1 MITVSV
7 ELGDLVDRALA
18 GLQAPN
24 ELGRRTILQDALTT
38 STTVFNVDDATLFQ
52 VTNLLEFG
60 TELMFVTAKSS
71 NLAAAD
77 VTVVRGY
84 AGTTA
89 AAHSL
94 NDVGAINP
102 PWPRKRVADQ
112 IEAAFPYMEGNR
124 LPLLIT
130 SPEIAPERDPTDD
143 NVWLIDVPATARH
156 AYLVR
161 VGLKEVN
168 GWTFID
174 NLPTS
179 SYTTGKVVRLP
190 TYAKSYY
197 PEINPENLSFTVVYR
212 AAYTWSADPPTES
225 STIDIAEGAREVPV
239 KYAIWQLVEAR
250 ERGRQQVDRSTE
262 FREGLGFDTGP
273 QHVRLARES
282 FFSTLDVARRVEFPP
297 RSRPFVSYPTFHEV
311 Y

>member
-7 ELGDLVDRALA
+7 DLGELVDRALA

-38 STTVFNVDDATLFQ
+38 TTTVFNVDDATLFQ

-89 AAHSL
+89 TTHSL

-143 NVWLIDVPATARH
+143 NVWLIDVPAAARH
-156 AYLVR
+156 VYLVR

-190 TYAKSYY
+190 TYARSYY

-212 AAYTWSADPPTES
+212 AAYTWSTDPPAES
-225 STIDIAEGAREVPV
+225 DTIDIAEGAREVPV

-297 RSRPFVSYPTFHEV
+297 RSRPFVSYNTFHEV
-311 Y
+311 Q

>member
-1 MITVSV
+1 MITTTV

-24 ELGRRTILQDALTT
+24 ELGRRTLMKTELTT
-38 STTVFNVDDATLFQ
+38 SATTFQLDDATLVQ

-60 TELMFVTAKSS
+60 TELMYVTDKTDDTATAT
-71 NLAAAD
+71 L
-77 VTVVRGY
+77 TVVRGY

-89 AAHSL
+89 TTHSID
-94 NDVGAINP
+94 DVGAISP

-124 LPLLIT
+124 LPLIIT

-143 NVWLIDVPATARH
+143 NVWLIDVPAAARH
-156 AYLVR
+156 VYLVR

-179 SYTTGKVVRLP
+179 SYTTGKVVSLP

-197 PEINPENLSFTVVYR
+197 PEISPENLSFTVVYR
-212 AAYTWSADPPTES
+212 AAYTWSTDPPTES
-225 STIDIAEGAREVPV
+225 DTIDIAEGAREVPV

-297 RSRPFVSYPTFHEV
+297 RSRPFVSYNTFHEV
-311 Y
+311 Q